1 MSSHPIP
8 RGNPG
13 VFKETLHANFLVID
27 QVGVLITGEVNIGKS
42 ELSLALIDRGHQL
55 VCDDIVD
62 LKEENNQL
70 IGTCPP
76 SIANG
81 YILITGIGI
90 TNVLKL
96 FGVDSVINQ
105 HEVHLSIVLVKPE
118 KMSPIKNPL
127 SPLYQIATILGIIVP
142 KILFPVHTEQNLP
155 LLIETLVRHHRLR
168 MEGTDPGFHF
178 HKHLRQARNDHDSQK
193 D

>member
-1 MSSHPIP
+1 M
-8 RGNPG
+8 
-13 VFKETLHANFLVID
+13 
-27 QVGVLITGEVNIGKS
+27 GVLVTGEVNIGKS

-55 VCDDIVD
+55 VCDDVVD

-70 IGTCPP
+70 IGTSPP

-96 FGVDSVINQ
+96 FGVDSVIHQ
-105 HEVHLSIVLVKPE
+105 HKVHLSIDLVKPE
-118 KMSPIKNPL
+118 KISPIKNKNPL
-127 SPLYQIATILGIIVP
+127 NPLYQTETILGVIVP
-142 KILFPVHTEQNLP
+142 KILFPVHTEKNLP
-155 LLIETLVRHHRLR
+155 LLIETLVRHHHLK
-168 MEGTDPGFHF
+168 MEGTNPGFHF
-178 HKHLRQARNDHDSQK
+178 HKHLRKARDDHDSKK

>member
-1 MSSHPIP
+1 M
-8 RGNPG
+8 
-13 VFKETLHANFLVID
+13 
-27 QVGVLITGEVNIGKS
+27 GVLVTGEVNIGKS

-62 LKEENNQL
+62 LKKENNQL

-81 YILITGIGI
+81 YILISGIGI
-90 TNVLKL
+90 TNILKL
-96 FGVDSVINQ
+96 FGVDSVIHQ
-105 HEVHLSIVLVKPE
+105 HTVHLSIALVKPE
-118 KMSPIKNPL
+118 KISPIKNPL
-127 SPLYQIATILGIIVP
+127 NPLYQTETILGVIVP

-155 LLIETLVRHHRLR
+155 LLIETLVRHHHLK
-168 MEGTDPGFHF
+168 MEGTNPGFHF
-178 HKHLRQARNDHDSQK
+178 HKHFRKARQSGDDHDSKK